1 MGTLNPKERLDE
13 IQSTGRRQRA
23 AAFVAEIKRHG
34 ESVRD
39 VFAKG
44 SCDTCDG
51 KLARY
56 DGPRGF
62 VCVNGHRA
70 DRGAA
75 KRRLDAD
82 HAKAVTLADGDGAL
96 RRASAAGR
104 AAAGAGAT
112 EKGRSTVNPTIHIYD
127 VIGDG
132 FGSKPVLALDVAEQV
147 KAIEKAGHKT
157 VDVFV
162 ASPGGDV
169 FQAIAIHNTLQR
181 SPLKVTMHV
190 DSLAASAASLVLMAG
205 DRIIAAPSSVLMA
218 HMA

>member
-1 MGTLNPKERLDE
+1 M
-13 IQSTGRRQRA
+13 
-23 AAFVAEIKRHG
+23 
-34 ESVRD
+34 
-39 VFAKG
+39 
-44 SCDTCDG
+44 
-51 KLARY
+51 
-56 DGPRGF
+56 
-62 VCVNGHRA
+62 
-70 DRGAA
+70 
-75 KRRLDAD
+75 
-82 HAKAVTLADGDGAL
+82 
-96 RRASAAGR
+96 
-104 AAAGAGAT
+104 
-112 EKGRSTVNPTIHIYD
+112 NPTIHIYD

-181 SPLKVTMHV
+181 SPLTVTMHV

-218 HMA
+218 HLA